1 MIVIDGAI
9 FEMVNFGIQ
18 ATSGGK
24 KLTFIEFPLIVKHL
38 LNFFYSSQEPLRE
51 AYHAPLKV
59 EKTMI

>member
-1 MIVIDGAI
+1 
-9 FEMVNFGIQ
+9 MVNFGIQ